1 MNPEN
6 NPTSQSE
13 IMHKEIK
20 APEKITEICQAIEQA
35 EGQCYI
41 VGGWV
46 RDQLLSNNSKP
57 ACCQTRDIDL
67 EIFGLKKEQLEKTLQ
82 NFGLTKE
89 IGKSFAV
96 YKIDDIDVALARLE
110 TKTGPRHTDFEV
122 KTSPDFT
129 PEQTS
134 RRRDFTVNA
143 LMYDP
148 LKNKV
153 LDFHNGLPDLDNK
166 TLRLVDEKTF
176 TEDPLRVYRLASLSS
191 RLGFEIEPT
200 TFEICRQMVP
210 KLKHLP
216 KERVGEEWKKIML
229 APNPSQGLEILE
241 KLGVLKLYFPEID
254 QMVGARQDPI
264 YHPEGDVWTHTL
276 LAINEGAK
284 RTKNKKNRLSIMLAI
299 LVHDIGKPSQTEQ
312 KPNGRISHYKHE
324 SRKVVEPLIH
334 SFLNKLNF
342 SHLDQDRLR
351 HKVVNLVCDH
361 MTIIHLTQNMD
372 NGQVIDRSLRRL
384 SSRLRPATLRQ
395 LIDVGASDHKATR
408 GEKDKFKGEALL
420 KRADELAILDNQPQP
435 ILTGRDLIDNGLTA
449 GPKFG
454 EILRQA
460 YNDQLDGKIN
470 SKDEALQWLKSYL
483 QS

>member
-110 TKTGPRHTDFEV
+110 NKTGPRHTDFEV
-122 KTSPDFT
+122 KTSPNFT

-191 RLGFEIEPT
+191 RLGFEIEPA

-334 SFLNKLNF
+334 SFLNKAVF
-342 SHLDQDRLR
+342 YQY
-351 HKVVNLVCDH
+351 
-361 MTIIHLTQNMD
+361 Q
-372 NGQVIDRSLRRL
+372 
-384 SSRLRPATLRQ
+384 
-395 LIDVGASDHKATR
+395 
-408 GEKDKFKGEALL
+408 KG
-420 KRADELAILDNQPQP
+420 
-435 ILTGRDLIDNGLTA
+435 
-449 GPKFG
+449 
-454 EILRQA
+454 
-460 YNDQLDGKIN
+460 
-470 SKDEALQWLKSYL
+470 
-483 QS
+483 